1 MKTLIRTVAVVGAA
15 ILLCACHFHLFQT
28 PPAPRPWVLVTKVD
42 GEPPGYHTYT
52 YIIFGPP
59 AEEADQK
66 PAQIVRN
73 QALLK
78 AIARTPSAAGAQA
91 ETLSQA
97 NLFCF
102 PAKSDN
108 PGRGPGIDN
117 YDPNLAD
124 VYRGN
129 FDFRLRG
136 GHRGR
141 ILGIRLENGLGP
153 FLITIAAPIGQTKDT
168 DPLVVADLTATD
180 PAKMAEV
187 VAAYRQTPGEG
198 GEGDNSTGNAQ
209 QILQPLSEKLNKAGG
224 NATFWIPGPFPIPH
238 GGHGSPF

>member
-1 MKTLIRTVAVVGAA
+1 MKIVASCILSELMKTPIRTVTVVGAA
-15 ILLCACHFHLFQT
+15 VLLCACHFHLFPT
-28 PPAPRPWVLVTKVD
+28 PPAPRPWVLITKVD
-42 GEPPGYHTYT
+42 SEPPGYHTYT
-52 YIIFGPP
+52 YVIFGPP

-78 AIARTPSAAGAQA
+78 AITQTPEAGAPA

-102 PAKSDN
+102 PARSDN
-108 PGRGPGIDN
+108 PDREPGIDN
-117 YDPNLAD
+117 YDPSLAD

-141 ILGIRLENGLGP
+141 ILGIRLEQGLGP
-153 FLITIAAPIGQTKDT
+153 FLITIVARSAKPRTQT
-168 DPLVVADLTATD
+168 
-180 PAKMAEV
+180 
-187 VAAYRQTPGEG
+187 RC
-198 GEGDNSTGNAQ
+198 
-209 QILQPLSEKLNKAGG
+209 
-224 NATFWIPGPFPIPH
+224 
-238 GGHGSPF
+238 